1 MEAGLRDLRS
11 SRRVPM
17 PQSVEFHSEEES
29 MPNKQEVPEK
39 EEAPK
44 PEEAAPPKPSLMFDF
59 KINQDNLSDAEFE
72 QVKRLREAMSDPKR
86 ARSTNITSLMNDI
99 GLTEEEKRI
108 MVKEMQSIPKDKPV
122 HVDNTYQEEFRRLE
136 QVMRDDDGVF
146 PLMEKWTK
154 DVEKAL
160 GKSVS
165 DPTQLTEEDFKKIP
179 PVPQKLLD
187 VVKYMMSGKQ

>member
-1 MEAGLRDLRS
+1 ML
-11 SRRVPM
+11 
-17 PQSVEFHSEEES
+17 
-29 MPNKQEVPEK
+29 NKQEAPEK
-39 EEAPK
+39 EAAPK
-44 PEEAAPPKPSLMFDF
+44 PEAAAPQKPSLMFDF

-122 HVDNTYQEEFRRLE
+122 HLDSAYQEEFRRLE
-136 QVMRDDDGVF
+136 QVMRDDGGVF

-154 DVEKAL
+154 DVERAL
-160 GKSVS
+160 GKSIS